1 MRRGSAHRREAE
13 QIEGEGPACSGVGTL
28 SPGLQQCLGVFC
40 LFCAGTRTC
49 QTGCIPAVG
58 LPASRTVRSRECPG
72 VWAGEGAGCPE
83 HPQPGLPCLPRVPR
97 EGSSPACASAAV
109 EVETASQA
117 SEPASQAS
125 DEEDAPATDIYFVSP
140 PGIPPVA
147 GPSTTCAHTC
157 THTHVPVRTHVCLH
171 PHPFTHTHTAPSQ
184 ARADT
189 SHAQGACARLHVH
202 SHSGTQA
209 HVPGQ
214 HAHTQ
219 V

>member
-1 MRRGSAHRREAE
+1 M
-13 QIEGEGPACSGVGTL
+13 
-28 SPGLQQCLGVFC
+28 
-40 LFCAGTRTC
+40 
-49 QTGCIPAVG
+49 
-58 LPASRTVRSRECPG
+58 
-72 VWAGEGAGCPE
+72 WAGEGAGCPE

-109 EVETASQA
+109 EVET
-117 SEPASQAS
+117 ASQAS

-171 PHPFTHTHTAPSQ
+171 PHPFTHAHTAPSQ

-189 SHAQGACARLHVH
+189 SHTQGACAHLHVH
-202 SHSGTQA
+202 SHSGTCVCSPFNTQG

-219 V
+219 VLGSTPVPHHPAQALRPRPHDHIRSRAKALSSAVPQETSGVLKCSAPLA